1 MGAGGISGFLVSLL
15 TDYPNYHN
23 CIAMGRFLHASLINL
38 INISSRQHEKPR
50 QPCKNKE
57 IPLGIELVF
66 SSSLRTEAVGST
78 VAVREANSN
87 HGPVTLSL
95 SCTVY
100 FIHSEHT

>member
-1 MGAGGISGFLVSLL
+1 MQ
-15 TDYPNYHN
+15 D
-23 CIAMGRFLHASLINL
+23 
-38 INISSRQHEKPR
+38 
-50 QPCKNKE
+50 KE

-66 SSSLRTEAVGST
+66 SSSLKTEAVGST

-100 FIHSEHT
+100 FIHSEHTQCKMNGTSDVPIAVKIHIYESVHWKVVAPHKAQWTQQLCGSMRAGYCCC